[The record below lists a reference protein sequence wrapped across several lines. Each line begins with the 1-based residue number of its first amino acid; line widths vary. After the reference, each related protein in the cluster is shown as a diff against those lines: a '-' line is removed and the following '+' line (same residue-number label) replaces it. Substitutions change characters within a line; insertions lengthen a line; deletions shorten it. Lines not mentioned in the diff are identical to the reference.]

1 MWSFQI
7 LILADEALEDSV
19 VKADSRSLATLLL
32 IRDIQVRYFQS
43 NSCETQWFLMWEA
56 GWSFVQE
63 SQLSLCSSIHE
74 LYICYL

>member
-43 NSCETQWFLMWEA
+43 NSCETKWFLM
-56 GWSFVQE
+56 
-63 SQLSLCSSIHE
+63 
-74 LYICYL
+74 